1 MPAQS
6 VDFLLIPLDLWT
18 SQAEDKQHF
27 NIITNKILLHVEGI
41 RFAVGVVVLIH

>member
-27 NIITNKILLHVEGI
+27 NIISNNILLEGI
-41 RFAVGVVVLIH
+41 RFAAGVAVLIH